1 MQDIL
6 IATPELP
13 IYNPS
18 LASSSAA
25 YWLRCLIDLRM
36 QDLLPLVSG
45 FLGDTIAADAPL
57 MEAGLDP
64 IGAAHAEVRNAVAS
78 KFGVEVP
85 ATITFD
91 YSSVC
96 ALAGFLLFVHSR
108 MATPKASRLSFAVHA
123 LSSSQQYLQNRLGS
137 MPYSLPHLELPSA
150 YQTLQRHL
158 QKSSLTVLAR
168 GVLESF
174 ASDFHRLTGVI
185 KEWRGCRGAARKQA
199 AHERP
204 DIDYQ
209 LVAIA
214 CLPVRPSSFD
224 QLLTSPVPI

>member
-1 MQDIL
+1 MTPHAHSIPRNGAGPPLLQDIL

-91 YSSVC
+91 YSSVDRSHKRV
-96 ALAGFLLFVHSR
+96 AR
-108 MATPKASRLSFAVHA
+108 MQRSCKEAS
-123 LSSSQQYLQNRLGS
+123 
-137 MPYSLPHLELPSA
+137 
-150 YQTLQRHL
+150 
-158 QKSSLTVLAR
+158 
-168 GVLESF
+168 
-174 ASDFHRLTGVI
+174 
-185 KEWRGCRGAARKQA
+185 
-199 AHERP
+199 
-204 DIDYQ
+204 
-209 LVAIA
+209 
-214 CLPVRPSSFD
+214 
-224 QLLTSPVPI
+224 SP